1 MIIAEGGLKRPT
13 WMETVMLKHRLIY
26 GMAGMVCILLSGC
39 SEKIEPGTVKP
50 SQVRSIKAPVATAAI
65 TQEPVHYEAT
75 GTVSAETASTLSSK
89 IMGVVRTVYVK
100 EGDLVKKDQALVD
113 IDPRQ
118 VKAQLLQAEAALSE
132 ARKSES
138 AALSAQHAAR
148 ASADLARAT
157 YDRYVNL
164 MKTES
169 ASRQEYD
176 EVSARFRQAEAALG
190 QAQSMV
196 EASRFRIQQA
206 EAAVAG
212 AGVNEKDS
220 RLIAPFD
227 GVISAK
233 LADSGS
239 LASPGTPI
247 LKLESTDV
255 FRVDIIIP
263 ESFIQSIALSQ
274 PVSVS
279 IPSSGSRVFEG
290 TVRAISPAADASS
303 RSFMVQVALPFDPTI
318 RSGMFSRVTLA
329 RGNQKKLLIPASAVI
344 HQGQLT
350 GIFLLDA
357 DWIARF
363 RILRTGRTSGAMVEA
378 LSGILPGDRFVVVPP
393 PDMVDGL
400 RVEVPS

>member
-1 MIIAEGGLKRPT
+1 
-13 WMETVMLKHRLIY
+13 MLKHLLIY
-26 GMAGMVCILLSGC
+26 GMAVAVFILFSGC
-39 SEKIEPGTVKP
+39 SDKIEPGTVK
-50 SQVRSIKAPVATAAI
+50 SSHARSIKAPVATAAI
-65 TQEPVHYEAT
+65 SREPIRYEAT
-75 GTVSAETASTLSSK
+75 GTVSAKDASTLSSK
-89 IMGVVRTVYVK
+89 IMGVVKAVYVK
-100 EGDLVKKDQALVD
+100 EGDRVIKDQVLVD

-132 ARKSES
+132 AGKAEA

-148 ASADLARAT
+148 ASVDLARAT

-169 ASRQEYD
+169 ASRQEFD
-176 EVSARFRQAEAALG
+176 EVSARFRQSEAALG
-190 QAQSMV
+190 QAEAMV
-196 EASRFRIQQA
+196 ETSRFRIKQA

-212 AGVNEKDS
+212 AGVSEKDS

-227 GVISAK
+227 GAISAK
-233 LADSGS
+233 LVDPGS
-239 LASPGTPI
+239 LASPGTPL

-255 FRVDIIIP
+255 FRVDIIVP
-263 ESFIQSIALSQ
+263 ESFIQTITLSQ

-279 IPSSGSRVFEG
+279 IPSAGSSVFEG
-290 TVRAISPAADASS
+290 TVRAISPAADAAS
-303 RSFMVQVALPFDPTI
+303 RSFMVQVALPFDPMI

-329 RGNQKKLLIPASAVI
+329 RGNQEMLLIPASALI

-357 DWIARF
+357 DQIARF
-363 RILRTGRTSGAMVEA
+363 RILRTGRTSGARVEA
-378 LSGILPGDRFVVVPP
+378 LSGIRSGDRFVVVPP

>member
-1 MIIAEGGLKRPT
+1 
-13 WMETVMLKHRLIY
+13 MLKHRLIY
-26 GMAGMVCILLSGC
+26 GVAGMVCILFSGC

-50 SQVRSIKAPVATAAI
+50 SQARSIKAPVATAAVS
-65 TQEPVHYEAT
+65 QEPIHYEAT
-75 GTVSAETASTLSSK
+75 GTVSAKDASILSSK
-89 IMGVVRTVYVK
+89 IMGVVKAVYVK
-100 EGDLVKKDQALVD
+100 EGDRVKKDQALVD

-132 ARKSES
+132 ARKAES
-138 AALSAQHAAR
+138 AALSAQHAAG

-169 ASRQEYD
+169 ASRQEFD
-176 EVSARFRQAEAALG
+176 EVNARFRQAEAALG

-196 EASRFRIQQA
+196 EASRFRVLQA

-212 AGVNEKDS
+212 AGVSEKDA
-220 RLIAPFD
+220 RLLAPFD

-233 LADSGS
+233 LVDPGS

-247 LKLESTDV
+247 LKLESAGDLHIDMIV
-255 FRVDIIIP
+255 P
-263 ESFIQSIALSQ
+263 ETYLQFIALSQ
-274 PVSVS
+274 KVSVS
-279 IPSSGSRVFEG
+279 IPSAGGKPLDG
-290 TVRAISPAADASS
+290 TVRAIFPAADASS
-303 RSFMVQVALPFDPTI
+303 RSFTVQVDFPFHPAI
-318 RSGMFSRVTLA
+318 HSGMFSRVTLA
-329 RGNQKKLLIPASAVI
+329 QGNQEKLLIPTSALI

-350 GIFLLDA
+350 GIFLLDS
-357 DWIARF
+357 DRIARF

-378 LSGILPGDRFVVVPP
+378 LSGIRPGDRFVVTPP

>member
-1 MIIAEGGLKRPT
+1 
-13 WMETVMLKHRLIY
+13 MLKHRLIY
-26 GMAGMVCILLSGC
+26 GMAGMVCILFSGC

-50 SQVRSIKAPVATAAI
+50 SLVRSIKAPVATAAI
-65 TQEPVHYEAT
+65 SQESIHYEAT
-75 GTVSAETASTLSSK
+75 GTVSAKNASILSSK
-89 IMGVVRTVYVK
+89 IMGVVRAVYVK
-100 EGDLVKKDQALVD
+100 EGDRVKKDQVLVD

-132 ARKSES
+132 ARKAES

-279 IPSSGSRVFEG
+279 IPSAGSRVFEG

-329 RGNQKKLLIPASAVI
+329 RGNQEKLLIPASALI

-378 LSGILPGDRFVVVPP
+378 LSGIRPGDRYVVVPP